1 MISFFEAEILDVF
14 IHRIGNKAL
23 DEGKFIAEKPA
34 IFNEDN
40 KSILMH
46 MFLSRF
52 AKTNFAYQF
61 IERSQVSQNPVMIAV
76 FGINIPDY
84 KRSAMI
90 ANHLYDTS
98 NHPKIKSGELFTVEF
113 RNVQYQ
119 GDLHNAIGIF
129 KSENKETFFKSQPC
143 DGSFALNFENEGVS
157 IDRLDKGALILDNG
171 VVLCYDKDKT
181 GYWKDEF
188 LQLEVRKDDFSNTS
202 NAMDVVKEFI
212 NHKLDEEFEVA
223 STDKVDLLN
232 KSIKYFKEKESFDVD
247 EFCHEVIGN
256 EEAISKFKEYRSIYG
271 ADFDELPESF
281 NISTPAVKKQASGFK
296 KVIKLDKNFHIY
308 VHGNK
313 ELIEKDYDREKGM
326 NFYKVYYKEEA

>member
-1 MISFFEAEILDVF
+1 MISYFEAEIGDVF
-14 IHRIGNKAL
+14 IHRIGNKSL

-34 IFNEDN
+34 TFDDDN

-46 MFLSRF
+46 MFLSGF
-52 AKTNFAYQF
+52 TKTSFAYQF
-61 IERSQVSQNPVMIAV
+61 LERAKLSQNPVMVAV
-76 FGINIPDY
+76 FAINIPDY

-98 NHPKIKSGELFTVEF
+98 DHPKIKGGELFTVEF
-113 RNVQYQ
+113 KNVQYQ
-119 GDLHNAIGIF
+119 GDLHDAIGIF
-129 KSENKETFFKSQPC
+129 KSENKETFFKSQSC
-143 DGSFALNFENEGVS
+143 DDSFTINFESQGVS
-157 IDRLDKGALILDNG
+157 IDKLDKGALILDNG

-188 LQLEVRKDDFSNTS
+188 LQLEVRKDDFSNTYS
-202 NAMDVVKEFI
+202 ALEVVKEFI
-212 NHKLDEEFEVA
+212 THNLDEEFEVA
-223 STDKVDLLN
+223 PTDKVDLLN

-256 EEAISKFKEYRSIYG
+256 EEAAAKFKQYRSVYG
-271 ADFDELPESF
+271 AEFDELPDNF
-281 NISTPAVKKQASGFK
+281 NISSPAVKKQSNTFK

-313 ELIEKDYDREKGM
+313 ELIEKDYDREKGL
-326 NFYKVYYKEEA
+326 NFYKIYYKEEA